1 MVKVTDVTGVG
12 ACVGW
17 HPYLN
22 LRVGSKGDCGDL
34 GPVPPL
40 HRTPW
45 TVQDSA
51 RACFISNMA
60 WKTAA
65 LLGSLHFI

>member
-22 LRVGSKGDCGDL
+22 LQVGSKGDCGDL
-34 GPVPPL
+34 GSSATSAQNL
-40 HRTPW
+40 L
-45 TVQDSA
+45 DSA
-51 RACFISNMA
+51 GLS
-60 WKTAA
+60 
-65 LLGSLHFI
+65 